1 MQKRNANGIIAHGRV
16 PKCTLRKSLASAL
29 WATANT
35 SEGSYLMQNY
45 RKGRENVEVDLQKLL
60 IAYVQKWWAIVL
72 SALIIAAGSLW
83 YTMNYVEPQ
92 YQATVTI
99 YVNNNRTDVKDEIS
113 NASLVT
119 SQRLVKTY
127 VNIIKSETVL
137 NRVVKNSDLSY
148 TAAQLRGML
157 SAEQVE
163 ETEIFRIIV
172 TNGDPEEAADV
183 ANAIAREGLD
193 GIEAI
198 VDGSSAKVVDYASV
212 PQYRSSPNLT
222 QNTVLGGLVGIL
234 LAVVAITIQYLM
246 DVRVKTAA
254 DLEQMFEIPLLGQIP
269 VFVSPEA
276 KEKRGYGY
284 GYSRRRYG
292 YTRNGYGYE
301 SESTAKKK
309 GGVANAEQ

>member
-1 MQKRNANGIIAHGRV
+1 
-16 PKCTLRKSLASAL
+16 
-29 WATANT
+29 
-35 SEGSYLMQNY
+35 MQNY

-60 IAYVQKWWAIVL
+60 IAYVRKWWAIAL
-72 SALIIAAGSLW
+72 SALVIAAGALW
-83 YTMNYVEPQ
+83 YTMTYVTPL
-92 YQATVTI
+92 YQATATI
-99 YVNNNRTDVKDEIS
+99 YVNNNRGDTQMEQIS

-119 SQRLVKTY
+119 SQKLVKTY
-127 VNIIKSETVL
+127 INIIKSDTVL
-137 NRVVKNSDLSY
+137 GRVVEHSGLPYS
-148 TAAQLRGML
+148 ASQLRGML
-157 SAEQVE
+157 SAQQVE
-163 ETEIFRIIV
+163 ETEMFRIVV
-172 TNGDPEEAADV
+172 TNPNPQTAAEV
-183 ANAIAREGLD
+183 ANAIANEGLE

-198 VDGSSAKVVDYASV
+198 VEGSSAKVVDYASV
-212 PQYRSSPNLT
+212 PRQKSSPNLT
-222 QNTVLGGLVGIL
+222 QTALLGGVAGAL

-246 DVRVKTAA
+246 DVRVKVAA

-301 SESTAKKK
+301 AENTEKKK

>member
-1 MQKRNANGIIAHGRV
+1 MQK
-16 PKCTLRKSLASAL
+16 
-29 WATANT
+29 
-35 SEGSYLMQNY
+35 Y

-60 IAYVQKWWAIVL
+60 LAYVQKWWAIILSVL
-72 SALIIAAGSLW
+72 LVASATLW
-83 YTMNYVEPQ
+83 YTMNYVEPR

-99 YVNNNRTDVKDEIS
+99 YVNNNRADAKDEIS

-119 SQRLVKTY
+119 SQKLVKTY
-127 VNIIKSETVL
+127 VNIIKSDTVL
-137 NRVVKNSDLSY
+137 NRVVEHSGLPY
-148 TAAQLRGML
+148 TAAQLRNML

-163 ETEIFRIIV
+163 ETEIFRIVV
-172 TNGDPEEAADV
+172 TNRNPQRAADV
-183 ANAIAREGLD
+183 VNAIAREGLD

-198 VDGSSAKVVDYASV
+198 VEGSSAKVVDYASV
-212 PQYRSSPNLT
+212 PKYRSSPNLT
-222 QNTVLGGLVGIL
+222 KTALLGGVVGGL
-234 LAVVAITIQYLM
+234 LALAAITIQYLM

-301 SESTAKKK
+301 SENSAKKK
-309 GGVANAEQ
+309 GGAANA